1 MSVAEIIAQVKP
13 LAAEYYRLTGKP
25 LGATGEIGEC
35 EVARLL
41 DLTLVDA
48 RTPGYDATDRS
59 GERRYQIKTRSLGTA
74 ARKKTQSTGKMDI
87 DKDWDAVLLALM
99 NESFEMQEIWEA
111 DRADVERELNDR
123 GSKGRNERY
132 QLSLSKFQEIG
143 CLRYPT
149 R

>member
-74 ARKKTQSTGKMDI
+74 ARKKNTKHRQNGHRQRVRVSY
-87 DKDWDAVLLALM
+87 
-99 NESFEMQEIWEA
+99 
-111 DRADVERELNDR
+111 
-123 GSKGRNERY
+123 GSD
-132 QLSLSKFQEIG
+132 
-143 CLRYPT
+143 
-149 R
+149 